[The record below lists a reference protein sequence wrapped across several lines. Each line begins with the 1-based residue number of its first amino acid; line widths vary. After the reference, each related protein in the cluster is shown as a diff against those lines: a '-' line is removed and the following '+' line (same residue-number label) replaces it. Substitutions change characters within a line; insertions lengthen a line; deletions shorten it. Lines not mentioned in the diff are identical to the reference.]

1 MDIHQKRIFVIRK
14 SFFSRTS
21 PELITRWIILI
32 PKAFWRSR
40 VPPGLYLRIF
50 HFGRGNPVV
59 HLNFRADE
67 LDISSHSRTFPEL
80 ITQWIFLIPK
90 AFWRSWV
97 PVGLFSRVSHFG
109 LGNLVVH
116 LNFRVSELDISSHS
130 RPFSE
135 LITRPI
141 ILIPTAFWRSR
152 APPGLFSMVLH
163 LGVGNP
169 LVHFIFDGKGVQSFW
184 LSLVLWF
191 IFDDSQPNKQRD
203 SEMHFGF

>member
-1 MDIHQKRIFVIRK
+1 MDIHQIWIFVTRK
-14 SFFSRTS
+14 SKISRTS

-59 HLNFRADE
+59 HLNFQVSE
-67 LDISSHSRTFPEL
+67 LDISSPSRTFPEL
-80 ITQWIFLIPK
+80 ITRWIIF
-90 AFWRSWV
+90 
-97 PVGLFSRVSHFG
+97 
-109 LGNLVVH
+109 
-116 LNFRVSELDISSHS
+116 
-130 RPFSE
+130 
-135 LITRPI
+135 
-141 ILIPTAFWRSR
+141 IPTAFWRSR
-152 APPGLFSMVLH
+152 APPRLYLRVLH
-163 LGVGNP
+163 LGLGNP

-191 IFDDSQPNKQRD
+191 IFDDSRPNRQRD

>member
-1 MDIHQKRIFVIRK
+1 MDIHQNRLFVLRK
-14 SFFSRTS
+14 YGFSRPS

-59 HLNFRADE
+59 HLNFRA
-67 LDISSHSRTFPEL
+67 
-80 ITQWIFLIPK
+80 
-90 AFWRSWV
+90 
-97 PVGLFSRVSHFG
+97 
-109 LGNLVVH
+109 
-116 LNFRVSELDISSHS
+116 SELDISSHS
-130 RPFSE
+130 RPFPE

-141 ILIPTAFWRSR
+141 ILIPTAFWRSW
-152 APPGLFSMVLH
+152 APGGLFSRVLH
-163 LGVGNP
+163 LGLGNP
-169 LVHFIFDGKGVQSFW
+169 VVHFIFDGKGVQSFW

-191 IFDDSQPNKQRD
+191 IFDDSRPNRQRD